1 MVRSV
6 MVKGLEALMAEC
18 VLAGRL
24 AGVDERV
31 FASLAKTFPGI
42 DWPKAASYMLERVAT
57 HGVRRAAEMGE
68 VEAALR
74 ELGLDGQMTRAAADW
89 QAKIGTLAL
98 DLAEDSYQSRANAI
112 LAALKPDTKLRAL
125 P

>member
-1 MVRSV
+1 
-6 MVKGLEALMAEC
+6 MAEC

-24 AGVDERV
+24 AGVDEAV

-42 DWPKAASYMLERVAT
+42 DWPKTASYMLERVAT

-68 VEAALR
+68 VEAALG
-74 ELGLDGQMTRAAADW
+74 ELGLDGSMTRAAADW
-89 QAKIGTLAL
+89 QAAIGALAA
-98 DLAEDSYQSRANAI
+98 DLAEDGYQSRADTI
-112 LAALKPDTKLRAL
+112 LAAMKPDTKLRAL